1 LTSILAS
8 AKTLP
13 LTKQFEDVKV
23 SSTNGKRRT
32 EGGKRVR
39 LSKRHLDGGVLM
51 TRGGGPYVYDN
62 SNGID
67 AFEDSQQVF
76 SRLKE
81 PRK

>member
-1 LTSILAS
+1 MYCKLWNIPNVTSHYFLDCSLDQGKLKKVKWQLGSKCRSSHSILKTSIAS
-8 AKTLP
+8 RS
-13 LTKQFEDVKV
+13 LTP
-23 SSTNGKRRT
+23 TG
-32 EGGKRVR
+32 
-39 LSKRHLDGGVLM
+39 
-51 TRGGGPYVYDN
+51 DN